1 MQLHSD
7 VSERTVFA
15 NYKQTV
21 HLYTKR
27 IAHSHRLLYYCCV
40 NRRSR
45 SIGYASLKLNFG
57 VKNHPQLSSILFAI
71 NSIELQLFRSK
82 AIPALRVQQR
92 KKWKMNRVGKR
103 QLNASGSLSTLL
115 CRCVFFFSSFLLR
128 SSNRILFTAQA
139 DAKMDT
145 VLCTC
150 TRKQWGS
157 DDDGKREC
165 TIAQSQMRCNKIKW
179 HQKCINSSGA
189 AANIALNVCVCSTPA
204 IMTWTDEKK
213 FWRAQWDR
221 RRRSVGRL
229 SRKQWYDS
237 AAVQLLHAN
246 GGGGDDHAK
255 NNKRNNTRLNDES
268 GILNCI

>member
-189 AANIALNVCVCSTPA
+189 AANIALNVC
-204 IMTWTDEKK
+204 MFNTDNNDVNRWKEILKS
-213 FWRAQWDR
+213 AMGSSS
-221 RRRSVGRL
+221 SVGRL
-229 SRKQWYDS
+229 VVAETVVRQRSS
-237 AAVQLLHAN
+237 AAAARQRRWRWRPCQ
-246 GGGGDDHAK
+246 K
-255 NNKRNNTRLNDES
+255 Q
-268 GILNCI
+268 